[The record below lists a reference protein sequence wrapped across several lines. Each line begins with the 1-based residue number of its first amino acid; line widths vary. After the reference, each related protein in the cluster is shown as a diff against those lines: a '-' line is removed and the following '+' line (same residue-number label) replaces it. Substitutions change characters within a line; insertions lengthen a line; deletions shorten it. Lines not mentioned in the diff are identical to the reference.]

1 MRRPF
6 FTHLEALAPR
16 TRKVAAS
23 SLWEAR
29 RLTDGSP
36 VDRRLTY
43 LIAAAITRNEAQ
55 RCHGASNRFGEM
67 HARTAAWALARTAEA
82 LGE

>member
-16 TRKVAAS
+16 TRKFAAF

-29 RLTDGSP
+29 RLTDDTP
-36 VDRRLTY
+36 VDRRTTY
-43 LIAAAITRNEAQ
+43 VIAAALARAAE
-55 RCHGASNRFGEM
+55 RESNRFGEM
-67 HARTAAWALARTAEA
+67 HARTAAWALARTA
-82 LGE
+82 GESG